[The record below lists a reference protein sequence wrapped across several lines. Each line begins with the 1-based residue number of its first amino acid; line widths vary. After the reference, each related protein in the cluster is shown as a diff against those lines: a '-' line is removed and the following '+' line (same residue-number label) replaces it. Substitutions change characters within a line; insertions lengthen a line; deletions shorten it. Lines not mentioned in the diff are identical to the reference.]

1 MANQEGTGKRGIS
14 RRQFLTLAG
23 AGAVVGAVLLFATRN
38 KGISGLLKA
47 TSGNQAARV
56 NQATAGKRITTRSQ
70 VSSSQ
75 VSPLTSQ
82 SFFSRLFGGKL

>member
-1 MANQEGTGKRGIS
+1 MANQEGTRKRVIS

-23 AGAVVGAVLLFATRN
+23 AGAVVGAVVLFATRN
-38 KGISGLLKA
+38 KGISGLLKTA
-47 TSGNQAARV
+47 SGNQTAQPNR
-56 NQATAGKRITTRSQ
+56 ATSVKYITTKTS
-70 VSSSQ
+70 